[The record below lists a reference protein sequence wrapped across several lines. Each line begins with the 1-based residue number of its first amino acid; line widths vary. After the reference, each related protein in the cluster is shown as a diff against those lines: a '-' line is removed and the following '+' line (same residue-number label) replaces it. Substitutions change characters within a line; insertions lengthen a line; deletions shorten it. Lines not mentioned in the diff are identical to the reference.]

1 MGGWIKHR
9 RELNVTVRSY
19 KDLRIWQLG
28 MNIVESVYEAT
39 RGFPQDRKKRRM
51 D

>member
-1 MGGWIKHR
+1 MR
-9 RELNVTVRSY
+9 QMREPNVTVRSY